1 MVEAQVVKVA
11 ITGHTSG
18 IGLAVADAFRARGD
32 EVVGLSRSTG
42 YDLAKHRDKIVEAA
56 AACDIFVNNRH
67 QYNDDTQLQL
77 LFALAERWKGQDK
90 TIINLGSRAGECY
103 ILGRPDPY
111 SVYKH
116 ALDAACQQFFNR
128 QDQRPRVVNIR
139 PGWVDTE
146 SVQGRQVPKLS
157 PRDVANVVMWVID
170 QPSHV
175 YVSSVTLAHHT
186 TQAVAKSSSRP
197 SRFLTSWLGG
207 LRAFRRTLEGR

>member
-1 MVEAQVVKVA
+1 MKVA

-18 IGLAVADAFRARGD
+18 IGLAIANAFRTRGD
-32 EVVGLSRSTG
+32 EIVGLSRSTG
-42 YDLAKHRDKIVEAA
+42 YDLTKHRDKIVKVAA
-56 AACDIFVNNRH
+56 KCDIFVNNRH

-77 LFALAERWKGQDK
+77 LFTLADEWKGQDK

-103 ILGRPDPY
+103 ILGRPDAY

-128 QDQRPRVVNIR
+128 PDQRPRVVNIR

-146 SVQGRQVPKLS
+146 SVKGRQVPKLS

-170 QPSHV
+170 QPAHV
-175 YVSSVTLAHHT
+175 YVSSVTLAHHV
-186 TQAVAKSSSRP
+186 TQSA
-197 SRFLTSWLGG
+197 
-207 LRAFRRTLEGR
+207 

>member
-1 MVEAQVVKVA
+1 MVEAAVLKVA
-11 ITGHTSG
+11 VTGHTSG
-18 IGLAVADAFRARGD
+18 IGLAIAEAFRARGH
-32 EVVGLSRSTG
+32 EIIGLSRSTG
-42 YDLAKHRDKIVEAA
+42 YDLSGDRRKIVEAA
-56 AACDIFVNNRH
+56 AKCDVFVNNRH

-77 LFALAERWKGQDK
+77 LFALADAWKGQDK

-146 SVQGRQVPKLS
+146 SVKGSQAVKLS

-170 QPSHV
+170 QPRHV
-175 YVSSVTLAHHT
+175 YVSSVTLSHHT
-186 TQAVAKSSSRP
+186 TQGVAKRKSPP
-197 SRFLTSWLGG
+197 SRLLKSWLGG
-207 LRAFRRTLEGR
+207 IRAFRRTLESR